1 MGDIRGE
8 FFREKGHFPN
18 LSESSWEVL
27 KYLRGVTRYAQPR
40 PLSSQLNIR
49 LSAGG
54 GNRQPAFRHRGGRKA
69 EGSRLTGQPGGHRID
84 REDFC
89 TGLPSRGIRGKGS
102 RVQSGEHTQF
112 RPRPG
117 ISLFPCRGFGFNPC
131 PQHGLVRP
139 GFLEIEG
146 LGALEAPDKLAFTE
160 IRKVPLVGF
169 VHR

>member
-1 MGDIRGE
+1 M
-8 FFREKGHFPN
+8 REIDPP
-18 LSESSWEVL
+18 V
-27 KYLRGVTRYAQPR
+27 GVFTQYAQLRLP
-40 PLSSQLNIR
+40 SSQPNIR

-54 GNRQPAFRHRGGRKA
+54 GIRQPGFRRRGGQKA
-69 EGSRLTGQPGGHRID
+69 EGSRLTGQPGGHRIGPKG
-84 REDFC
+84 FC
-89 TGLPSRGIRGKGS
+89 TGLPSRSIRGKGS
-102 RVQSGEHTQF
+102 RVQSGKHTQF

-117 ISLFPCRGFGFNPC
+117 ISLFPCRGFGFNPS

-139 GFLEIEG
+139 GFIEIEG